1 MKVSELIE
9 LLKDMPQGL
18 EVQLFAP
25 YYGEC
30 DVLSLSIQ
38 TGCDQH
44 KDSKAVV
51 VSPYESVY

>member
-9 LLKDMPQGL
+9 LLKDMPQDL

-30 DVLSLSIQ
+30 DILSVSIQ
-38 TGCDQH
+38 AGCDQH
-44 KDSKAVV
+44 KDTKVAV
-51 VSPYESVY
+51 VSPYKHVY